1 MVWTFEDTEL
11 LGSARDD
18 ISLLKDLKE
27 ALDSLDDN
35 IYTSVI
41 RDDGELVDRVEEH
54 IDAYQEMILILEKR
68 KLEDYNIST
77 SGPI

>member
-41 RDDGELVDRVEEH
+41 RDDGELVDR
-54 IDAYQEMILILEKR
+54 ICI
-68 KLEDYNIST
+68 
-77 SGPI
+77 

>member
-11 LGSARDD
+11 LGSTRDD

-27 ALDSLDDN
+27 ALDALNDN

-54 IDAYQEMILILEKR
+54 IDAYEEMILILEKR
-68 KLEDYNIST
+68 KLEDYNINT
-77 SGPI
+77 SEAI